1 MASHA
6 ATTAGLPAAPLEH
19 QARPLFSTYEAIAIQ
34 LGAKDPL
41 RSAHDGGPVRQ
52 WIERLLGARRPP
64 RLADARL
71 EALRL
76 LTLKLRHRPRHG
88 VGAEL
93 HAARHA
99 GVSDQQIEAVAA
111 AYGGT
116 TVVRRH

>member
-6 ATTAGLPAAPLEH
+6 ATTAGLRAAPLEH

-34 LGAKDPL
+34 LGANDPL
-41 RSAHDGGPVRQ
+41 RSAHDGRVRQ
-52 WIERLLGARRPP
+52 WIDRLLGARRPP

-99 GVSDQQIEAVAA
+99 GVSDRQIEAVAA